1 MSTTLDKILAYEVAR
16 NSSVQT
22 NTDAYNGL
30 FENNNPSNVAGM
42 TSLNLDQFDRLRC
55 ELEKK
60 GIDAFG
66 SQLVAKEFLSLV
78 KSGTFTFNEILTL
91 VTKMGVGQQ
100 GLRFTQLYLNALN
113 AQRGST
119 SRLDLIGDEPIPE
132 NVNRA
137 IIF

>member
-1 MSTTLDKILAYEVAR
+1 MSTTLDQILAYETAR
-16 NSSVQT
+16 NASVST
-22 NTDAYNGL
+22 TTAGYTGF
-30 FENNNPSNVAGM
+30 FENSNSTNVANM

-66 SQLVAKEFLSLV
+66 SQLIAKEFLNLV
-78 KSGTFTFNEILTL
+78 KQGTFTFQQILAL
-91 VTKMGVGQQ
+91 VNKIGVGQQ

-113 AQRGST
+113 SQRGTT